1 MGKYYA
7 SNAHKEAFKREL
19 RVREY
24 SKLLNK
30 VEEEM
35 SKFNNYRKRVNLE
48 DLTTLE
54 LQQYKKM
61 EGKNQNNLNMA
72 RFYQKKINRNR
83 Y

>member
-1 MGKYYA
+1 MGKYYD

-54 LQQYKKM
+54 LQRYKKM